1 MNEEKEDNEKVMS
14 LSIFEQLFQNYAH
27 KCNCNEAIEFRTKI
41 VHRLKTSS
49 IKLTSVFV
57 GEKLE
62 LCFTNYA
69 MPQETFSNLNIYKIK
84 G

>member
-1 MNEEKEDNEKVMS
+1 MKKSCPSQFV
-14 LSIFEQLFQNYAH
+14 EQLFQNYAH

-57 GEKLE
+57 DERREKKYIL
-62 LCFTNYA
+62 
-69 MPQETFSNLNIYKIK
+69 QSSHLNKFEYL
-84 G
+84 

>member
-1 MNEEKEDNEKVMS
+1 MKKSCPSQFV
-14 LSIFEQLFQNYAH
+14 EQLFQNYAH

-57 GEKLE
+57 DERSKKMYIL
-62 LCFTNYA
+62 
-69 MPQETFSNLNIYKIK
+69 QSSHLNKFEYL
-84 G
+84 

>member
-1 MNEEKEDNEKVMS
+1 MKKSCPSQFV
-14 LSIFEQLFQNYAH
+14 EQLFQNYAH

-57 GEKLE
+57 DERREKMYIL
-62 LCFTNYA
+62 
-69 MPQETFSNLNIYKIK
+69 QSSHLNKFEYL
-84 G
+84 

>member
-1 MNEEKEDNEKVMS
+1 MKKSCPSQFV
-14 LSIFEQLFQNYAH
+14 EQLFQNYAH

-57 GEKLE
+57 DERREKDV
-62 LCFTNYA
+62 YSA
-69 MPQETFSNLNIYKIK
+69 I
-84 G
+84 

>member
-1 MNEEKEDNEKVMS
+1 MKKSCPSQFV
-14 LSIFEQLFQNYAH
+14 EQLFQNYAH

-57 GEKLE
+57 DERREKIYIL
-62 LCFTNYA
+62 
-69 MPQETFSNLNIYKIK
+69 QSSHLNKFEYL
-84 G
+84 